1 LLAPTVLFLENLDL
15 LAHDRELGRAG
26 GRALGELMNQL
37 DGVGGDQHVFTLA
50 TTNRLEVVE
59 KALRNRPGRFDRV
72 IEVPPPDAA
81 SRLAFLRWRLGPHG
95 LAEDDLA
102 WLTQRTDGETG
113 AALEELVN
121 TALFVAL
128 EGAEG
133 EKPGPGDL
141 AADAPIRVT
150 RATVD
155 QAWAQCHLEQGGRWV
170 GFLRGE
176 IRPQAPASA
185 ELPRRMVTWAT
196 RHFEVTSER

>member
-1 LLAPTVLFLENLDL
+1 LIRRRFSARTRLLAPTVLFLENLDL

-113 AALEELVN
+113 AALEELAN

-133 EKPGPGDL
+133 QQPGPGEPAADAPIRPAADAPVRL

-150 RATVD
+150 RATLD

-170 GFLRGE
+170 GF
-176 IRPQAPASA
+176 
-185 ELPRRMVTWAT
+185 
-196 RHFEVTSER
+196 